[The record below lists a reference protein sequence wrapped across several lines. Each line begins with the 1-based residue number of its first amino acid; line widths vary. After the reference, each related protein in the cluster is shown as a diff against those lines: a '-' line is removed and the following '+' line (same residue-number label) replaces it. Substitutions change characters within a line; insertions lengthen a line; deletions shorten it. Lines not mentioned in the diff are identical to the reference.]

1 MSRRSEEG
9 VITVMSDSD
18 DDVLTDYFKTARR
31 RSLSPDLLTNYFGNR
46 DWLSSKKQRVTS
58 PAVPNVSSGSGPV
71 VPAVPN
77 VHSGSGQGLP
87 VVPKVPSGSGTA
99 LPVVPKVPSG
109 SGPGLPV
116 VPKVPSGSGTVL
128 PVSSGAMPKAPS
140 GRISAVPKVL
150 SGSSQPQGMRWGY
163 NMRSCGRAAQQARP
177 SAAPSDTA
185 PSSASPPPAQPPST
199 APPMPPSVL
208 PAGPLELP
216 PKEHRDTDEENS
228 SEEDNDYA
236 YDVKIPKHWAVVPH
250 IIHRRLAKA
259 RDNEI
264 GVDWCMSI
272 SYKEWPQKVRDLCIY
287 RIDTYRNELGL
298 TRFKVGITHCP
309 TRRFIDAGYAYV
321 KESPSW
327 GIMQV
332 LWVSEMVD
340 FASELEQDLIS
351 HYKQQGT
358 PGLWNIKGGGDSA
371 PKHGPCFVYCVFGF
385 GPRGGSFRVRKLA
398 AKRREKLQ
406 QREAARGYPIAA
418 LR

>member
-18 DDVLTDYFKTARR
+18 DDLLTDYFKSARR
-31 RSLSPDLLTNYFGNR
+31 RSLSPDLLTSYFGNR

-77 VHSGSGQGLP
+77 VHSGSVPGLP

-216 PKEHRDTDEENS
+216 PKEHERFMPMLGCFPMGCSDGAVELVKAAVQNTANS
-228 SEEDNDYA
+228 
-236 YDVKIPKHWAVVPH
+236 P
-250 IIHRRLAKA
+250 
-259 RDNEI
+259 
-264 GVDWCMSI
+264 
-272 SYKEWPQKVRDLCIY
+272 
-287 RIDTYRNELGL
+287 
-298 TRFKVGITHCP
+298 
-309 TRRFIDAGYAYV
+309 
-321 KESPSW
+321 
-327 GIMQV
+327 
-332 LWVSEMVD
+332 
-340 FASELEQDLIS
+340 
-351 HYKQQGT
+351 
-358 PGLWNIKGGGDSA
+358 
-371 PKHGPCFVYCVFGF
+371 
-385 GPRGGSFRVRKLA
+385 KLA
-398 AKRREKLQ
+398 AMILAFLGSAKADSGDKQDDASNDSGGILLVVVVVFAIIGIVQTLKACKHRIKSMLCSTMYDKSVQ
-406 QREAARGYPIAA
+406 TDACDTTLVAAAVPVVPEPVTATIRYRAYDTFSGMAYWTAGGCKFHVDPNCRAIAGNA
-418 LR
+418 TMRSMAVCKICG